1 MSIAVVTGASGGIGA
16 EIAKQLAQDGFS
28 VALIYNRNA
37 EKAQKTADEI
47 TLSGGSA
54 KTYKCDVR
62 DNSEITSAIEAIER
76 DFGEI
81 SVLVNNAGISEQ
93 KLLTDITDSDWENM
107 ISTNLSGAFYF
118 CRAVLP
124 YFVHRKSGRII
135 NISSMWGETGGSCEV
150 HYSAAKAGII
160 GLTKALAKEVATEAA
175 EKFGQPFFLYE
186 DSAKGLKHSAN
197 LATIRKGQFEGMA
210 EKIAAD
216 PETWTP
222 DIGPST
228 IHPTGGATVIG
239 ARMPLIAYNINLSTS
254 SVEIAQKIADKIRNI
269 KGGFKYCKAMG
280 VLLENKEDPSKNVA
294 QVSMNLTNYTKT
306 SIYTVFE
313 TVRMEA
319 RRYGVNV
326 MGSEIIGLV
335 PLQALVDCAA
345 YYLGLNN
352 LEESNCG
359 FETKFTTDQVL
370 ETRL

>member
-1 MSIAVVTGASGGIGA
+1 MAMEKIIECVPNFSVSEAKDKKTFDAIIDCFRDVEGVKLLDYSSDADHNRSVVTVIGEPEPLKEVMVTA
-16 EIAKQLAQDGFS
+16 IGTAVK
-28 VALIYNRNA
+28 LIDMTKHVGQHPRMGCVDVVPFIPIRGTTV
-37 EKAQKTADEI
+37 EEAD
-47 TLSGGSA
+47 
-54 KTYKCDVR
+54 
-62 DNSEITSAIEAIER
+62 
-76 DFGEI
+76 
-81 SVLVNNAGISEQ
+81 
-93 KLLTDITDSDWENM
+93 
-107 ISTNLSGAFYF
+107 
-118 CRAVLP
+118 
-124 YFVHRKSGRII
+124 
-135 NISSMWGETGGSCEV
+135 
-150 HYSAAKAGII
+150 
-160 GLTKALAKEVATEAA
+160 ALAKEVATEAA

-352 LEESNCG
+352 LEDSNCG

>member
-1 MSIAVVTGASGGIGA
+1 MAMEKIIECVPNFSVSEAKDKKTFDAIIDCFRDVEGVKLLDYSSDADHNRSVVTVIGEPEPLKEVMVTA
-16 EIAKQLAQDGFS
+16 IGTAVK
-28 VALIYNRNA
+28 LIDMTKHVGQHPRMGCVDVVPFIPIRGTTV
-37 EKAQKTADEI
+37 EEAD
-47 TLSGGSA
+47 
-54 KTYKCDVR
+54 
-62 DNSEITSAIEAIER
+62 
-76 DFGEI
+76 
-81 SVLVNNAGISEQ
+81 
-93 KLLTDITDSDWENM
+93 
-107 ISTNLSGAFYF
+107 
-118 CRAVLP
+118 
-124 YFVHRKSGRII
+124 
-135 NISSMWGETGGSCEV
+135 
-150 HYSAAKAGII
+150 
-160 GLTKALAKEVATEAA
+160 ALAKEVATEAA

-254 SVEIAQKIADKIRNI
+254 SVEIAQKITDKIRNI

>member
-1 MSIAVVTGASGGIGA
+1 MAMEKIIECVPNFSVSEAKDKKTFDAIIDCFRDVEGVKLLDYSSDADHNRSVVTVIGEPEPLKEVMVTA
-16 EIAKQLAQDGFS
+16 IGTAVK
-28 VALIYNRNA
+28 LIDMTKHVGQHPRMGCVDVVPFIPIRGTTV
-37 EKAQKTADEI
+37 EEAD
-47 TLSGGSA
+47 
-54 KTYKCDVR
+54 
-62 DNSEITSAIEAIER
+62 
-76 DFGEI
+76 
-81 SVLVNNAGISEQ
+81 
-93 KLLTDITDSDWENM
+93 
-107 ISTNLSGAFYF
+107 
-118 CRAVLP
+118 
-124 YFVHRKSGRII
+124 
-135 NISSMWGETGGSCEV
+135 
-150 HYSAAKAGII
+150 
-160 GLTKALAKEVATEAA
+160 ALAKEVATEAA

-216 PETWTP
+216 PETCTP

>member
-1 MSIAVVTGASGGIGA
+1 MAMEKIIECVPNFSVSEAKDKKTFDAIIDCFRDVEGVKLLDYSSDADHNRSVVTVIGEPEPLKEVMVTA
-16 EIAKQLAQDGFS
+16 IGTAVK
-28 VALIYNRNA
+28 LIDMTKHVGQHPRMGCVDVVPFIPIRGTIV
-37 EKAQKTADEI
+37 EEAD
-47 TLSGGSA
+47 
-54 KTYKCDVR
+54 
-62 DNSEITSAIEAIER
+62 
-76 DFGEI
+76 
-81 SVLVNNAGISEQ
+81 
-93 KLLTDITDSDWENM
+93 
-107 ISTNLSGAFYF
+107 
-118 CRAVLP
+118 
-124 YFVHRKSGRII
+124 
-135 NISSMWGETGGSCEV
+135 
-150 HYSAAKAGII
+150 
-160 GLTKALAKEVATEAA
+160 ALAKEVATEAA

>member
-1 MSIAVVTGASGGIGA
+1 MAMEKIIECVPNFSVSEAKDKKTFDAIIDCFRDVEGVKLLDYSSDADHNRSVVTVIGEPEPLKEVMVTA
-16 EIAKQLAQDGFS
+16 IGTAVK
-28 VALIYNRNA
+28 LIDMTKHVGQHPRMGCVDVVPFIPIRGTTV
-37 EKAQKTADEI
+37 EEAD
-47 TLSGGSA
+47 
-54 KTYKCDVR
+54 
-62 DNSEITSAIEAIER
+62 
-76 DFGEI
+76 
-81 SVLVNNAGISEQ
+81 
-93 KLLTDITDSDWENM
+93 
-107 ISTNLSGAFYF
+107 
-118 CRAVLP
+118 
-124 YFVHRKSGRII
+124 
-135 NISSMWGETGGSCEV
+135 
-150 HYSAAKAGII
+150 
-160 GLTKALAKEVATEAA
+160 ALAKEVATEAA

-254 SVEIAQKIADKIRNI
+254 SVEIAQKIADKVSNI

>member
-1 MSIAVVTGASGGIGA
+1 MAMEKIIECVPNFSVSEAKDKKTFDAIIDCFRDVEGVKLLDYSSDADHNRSVVTVIGEPEPLKEVMVTA
-16 EIAKQLAQDGFS
+16 IGTAVK
-28 VALIYNRNA
+28 LIDMTKHVGQHPRMGCVDVVPFIPIRGTTV
-37 EKAQKTADEI
+37 EEAD
-47 TLSGGSA
+47 
-54 KTYKCDVR
+54 
-62 DNSEITSAIEAIER
+62 
-76 DFGEI
+76 
-81 SVLVNNAGISEQ
+81 
-93 KLLTDITDSDWENM
+93 
-107 ISTNLSGAFYF
+107 
-118 CRAVLP
+118 
-124 YFVHRKSGRII
+124 
-135 NISSMWGETGGSCEV
+135 
-150 HYSAAKAGII
+150 
-160 GLTKALAKEVATEAA
+160 ALAKEVATEAA

-228 IHPTGGATVIG
+228 IHPTVGATVIG

>member
-1 MSIAVVTGASGGIGA
+1 MAMEKIIECVPNFSVSEAKDKKTFDAIIDCFRDVEGVKLLDYSSDADHNRSVVTVIGEPEPLKEVMVTA
-16 EIAKQLAQDGFS
+16 IGTAVK
-28 VALIYNRNA
+28 LIDMTKHVGQHPRMGCVDVVPFIPIRGTTV
-37 EKAQKTADEI
+37 EEAD
-47 TLSGGSA
+47 
-54 KTYKCDVR
+54 
-62 DNSEITSAIEAIER
+62 
-76 DFGEI
+76 
-81 SVLVNNAGISEQ
+81 
-93 KLLTDITDSDWENM
+93 
-107 ISTNLSGAFYF
+107 
-118 CRAVLP
+118 
-124 YFVHRKSGRII
+124 
-135 NISSMWGETGGSCEV
+135 
-150 HYSAAKAGII
+150 
-160 GLTKALAKEVATEAA
+160 ALAKEVATEAA

-319 RRYGVNV
+319 RRYGVSV
-326 MGSEIIGLV
+326 MGSEVIGLV

-352 LEESNCG
+352 LDESNCG

>member
-1 MSIAVVTGASGGIGA
+1 MAMEKIIECVPNFSVSEAKDKKTFDAIIDCFRDVEGVKLLDYSSDADHNRSVVTVIGEPEPLKEVMVTA
-16 EIAKQLAQDGFS
+16 IGTAVK
-28 VALIYNRNA
+28 LIDMTKHVGQHPRMGCVDVVPFIPIRGTTV
-37 EKAQKTADEI
+37 EEAD
-47 TLSGGSA
+47 
-54 KTYKCDVR
+54 
-62 DNSEITSAIEAIER
+62 
-76 DFGEI
+76 
-81 SVLVNNAGISEQ
+81 
-93 KLLTDITDSDWENM
+93 
-107 ISTNLSGAFYF
+107 
-118 CRAVLP
+118 
-124 YFVHRKSGRII
+124 
-135 NISSMWGETGGSCEV
+135 
-150 HYSAAKAGII
+150 
-160 GLTKALAKEVATEAA
+160 ALAKEVATEAA

-294 QVSMNLTNYTKT
+294 QVYMNLTNYTKT

>member
-1 MSIAVVTGASGGIGA
+1 MAMEKIIECVPNFSVSEAKDKKTFDAIIDCFRDVEGVKLLDYSSDADHNRSVVTVIGEPEPLKEVMVTA
-16 EIAKQLAQDGFS
+16 IGTAVKLIDMTKHVGQHPRMGCVDVVPFIPIRGTTVEEAD
-28 VALIYNRNA
+28 AL
-37 EKAQKTADEI
+37 
-47 TLSGGSA
+47 
-54 KTYKCDVR
+54 V
-62 DNSEITSAIEAIER
+62 
-76 DFGEI
+76 
-81 SVLVNNAGISEQ
+81 
-93 KLLTDITDSDWENM
+93 
-107 ISTNLSGAFYF
+107 
-118 CRAVLP
+118 
-124 YFVHRKSGRII
+124 
-135 NISSMWGETGGSCEV
+135 
-150 HYSAAKAGII
+150 
-160 GLTKALAKEVATEAA
+160 KEVATEAA

>member
-1 MSIAVVTGASGGIGA
+1 MAMEKIIECVPNFSVSEAKDKKTFDAIIDCFRDVEGVKLLDYSSDADHNRSVVTVIGEPEPLKEVMVTA
-16 EIAKQLAQDGFS
+16 IGTAVK
-28 VALIYNRNA
+28 LIDMTKHVGQHPRMGCVDVVPFIPIRGTTV
-37 EKAQKTADEI
+37 EEAD
-47 TLSGGSA
+47 
-54 KTYKCDVR
+54 
-62 DNSEITSAIEAIER
+62 
-76 DFGEI
+76 
-81 SVLVNNAGISEQ
+81 
-93 KLLTDITDSDWENM
+93 
-107 ISTNLSGAFYF
+107 
-118 CRAVLP
+118 
-124 YFVHRKSGRII
+124 
-135 NISSMWGETGGSCEV
+135 
-150 HYSAAKAGII
+150 
-160 GLTKALAKEVATEAA
+160 ALAKEVATEAA
-175 EKFGQPFFLYE
+175 EKVGQPFFLYE

>member
-1 MSIAVVTGASGGIGA
+1 MAMEKIIECVPNFSVSEAKDKKTFDAIIDCFRDVEGVKLLDYSSDADHNRSVVTVIGEPEPLKEVMVTA
-16 EIAKQLAQDGFS
+16 IGTAVK
-28 VALIYNRNA
+28 LIDMTKHVGQHPRMGCVDVVPFIPIRGTTV
-37 EKAQKTADEI
+37 EEAD
-47 TLSGGSA
+47 
-54 KTYKCDVR
+54 
-62 DNSEITSAIEAIER
+62 
-76 DFGEI
+76 
-81 SVLVNNAGISEQ
+81 
-93 KLLTDITDSDWENM
+93 
-107 ISTNLSGAFYF
+107 
-118 CRAVLP
+118 
-124 YFVHRKSGRII
+124 
-135 NISSMWGETGGSCEV
+135 
-150 HYSAAKAGII
+150 
-160 GLTKALAKEVATEAA
+160 ALAKEVATEAA

-352 LEESNCG
+352 LEE
-359 FETKFTTDQVL
+359 KQL
-370 ETRL
+370 RI

>member
-1 MSIAVVTGASGGIGA
+1 MAMEKIIECVPNFSVSEAKDKKTFDAIIDCFRDVEGVKLLDYSSDADHNRSVVTVIGEPEPLKEVMVTA
-16 EIAKQLAQDGFS
+16 IGTAVK
-28 VALIYNRNA
+28 LIDMTKHVGQHPRMGCVDVVPFIPIRGTTV
-37 EKAQKTADEI
+37 EEAD
-47 TLSGGSA
+47 
-54 KTYKCDVR
+54 
-62 DNSEITSAIEAIER
+62 
-76 DFGEI
+76 
-81 SVLVNNAGISEQ
+81 
-93 KLLTDITDSDWENM
+93 
-107 ISTNLSGAFYF
+107 
-118 CRAVLP
+118 
-124 YFVHRKSGRII
+124 
-135 NISSMWGETGGSCEV
+135 
-150 HYSAAKAGII
+150 
-160 GLTKALAKEVATEAA
+160 ALAKEVATEAA

-359 FETKFTTDQVL
+359 FETKFTADQVL

>member
-1 MSIAVVTGASGGIGA
+1 MAMEKIIECVPNFSVSEAKDKKTFDAIIDCFRDVEGVKLLDYSSDADHNRSVVTVIGEPEPLKEVMVTA
-16 EIAKQLAQDGFS
+16 IGTAVK
-28 VALIYNRNA
+28 LIDMTKHVGQHPRMGCVDVVPFIPIRGTTV
-37 EKAQKTADEI
+37 EEAD
-47 TLSGGSA
+47 
-54 KTYKCDVR
+54 
-62 DNSEITSAIEAIER
+62 
-76 DFGEI
+76 
-81 SVLVNNAGISEQ
+81 
-93 KLLTDITDSDWENM
+93 
-107 ISTNLSGAFYF
+107 
-118 CRAVLP
+118 
-124 YFVHRKSGRII
+124 
-135 NISSMWGETGGSCEV
+135 
-150 HYSAAKAGII
+150 
-160 GLTKALAKEVATEAA
+160 ALAKEVATEAA
-175 EKFGQPFFLYE
+175 EKFGQPFCLYE

>member
-1 MSIAVVTGASGGIGA
+1 MAMEKIIECVPNFSVSEAKDKKTFDAIIDCFRDVEGVKLLDYSSDADHNRSVVTVIGEPEPLKEVMVTA
-16 EIAKQLAQDGFS
+16 IGTAVK
-28 VALIYNRNA
+28 LIDMTKHVGQHPRMGCVDVVPFIPIRGTTV
-37 EKAQKTADEI
+37 EEAD
-47 TLSGGSA
+47 
-54 KTYKCDVR
+54 
-62 DNSEITSAIEAIER
+62 
-76 DFGEI
+76 
-81 SVLVNNAGISEQ
+81 
-93 KLLTDITDSDWENM
+93 
-107 ISTNLSGAFYF
+107 
-118 CRAVLP
+118 
-124 YFVHRKSGRII
+124 
-135 NISSMWGETGGSCEV
+135 
-150 HYSAAKAGII
+150 
-160 GLTKALAKEVATEAA
+160 ALAKEVATEAA

-359 FETKFTTDQVL
+359 FESKFTTDQVL

>member
-1 MSIAVVTGASGGIGA
+1 MAMEKIIECVPNFSVSEAKDKKTFDAIIDCFRDVEGVKLLDYSSDADHNRSVVTVIGEPEPLKEVMVTA
-16 EIAKQLAQDGFS
+16 IGTAVK
-28 VALIYNRNA
+28 LIDMTKHVGQHPRMGCVDVVPFIPIRGTTV
-37 EKAQKTADEI
+37 EEAD
-47 TLSGGSA
+47 
-54 KTYKCDVR
+54 
-62 DNSEITSAIEAIER
+62 
-76 DFGEI
+76 
-81 SVLVNNAGISEQ
+81 
-93 KLLTDITDSDWENM
+93 
-107 ISTNLSGAFYF
+107 
-118 CRAVLP
+118 
-124 YFVHRKSGRII
+124 
-135 NISSMWGETGGSCEV
+135 
-150 HYSAAKAGII
+150 
-160 GLTKALAKEVATEAA
+160 ALAKEVATEAA

-186 DSAKGLKHSAN
+186 DSA
-197 LATIRKGQFEGMA
+197 
-210 EKIAAD
+210 
-216 PETWTP
+216 TWTP

>member
-1 MSIAVVTGASGGIGA
+1 MTMEKIIECVPNFSVSEAKDKKTFDAIIDCFRDVEGVKLLDYSSDADHNRSVVTVIGEPEPLKEVMVTA
-16 EIAKQLAQDGFS
+16 IGTAVK
-28 VALIYNRNA
+28 LIDMTKHVGQHPRMGCVDVVPFIPIRGTTV
-37 EKAQKTADEI
+37 EEAD
-47 TLSGGSA
+47 
-54 KTYKCDVR
+54 
-62 DNSEITSAIEAIER
+62 
-76 DFGEI
+76 
-81 SVLVNNAGISEQ
+81 
-93 KLLTDITDSDWENM
+93 
-107 ISTNLSGAFYF
+107 
-118 CRAVLP
+118 
-124 YFVHRKSGRII
+124 
-135 NISSMWGETGGSCEV
+135 
-150 HYSAAKAGII
+150 
-160 GLTKALAKEVATEAA
+160 ALAKEVATEAA

>member
-1 MSIAVVTGASGGIGA
+1 MAMEKIIECVPNFSVSEAKDKKTFDAIIDCFRDVEGVKLLDYSSDADHNRSVVTVIGEPEPLKEVMVTA
-16 EIAKQLAQDGFS
+16 IGTAVK
-28 VALIYNRNA
+28 LIDMTKHVGQHPRMGCVDVVPFIPIRGTTV
-37 EKAQKTADEI
+37 EEAD
-47 TLSGGSA
+47 
-54 KTYKCDVR
+54 
-62 DNSEITSAIEAIER
+62 
-76 DFGEI
+76 
-81 SVLVNNAGISEQ
+81 
-93 KLLTDITDSDWENM
+93 
-107 ISTNLSGAFYF
+107 
-118 CRAVLP
+118 
-124 YFVHRKSGRII
+124 
-135 NISSMWGETGGSCEV
+135 
-150 HYSAAKAGII
+150 
-160 GLTKALAKEVATEAA
+160 ALAKEVATEAA

-352 LEESNCG
+352 
-359 FETKFTTDQVL
+359 
-370 ETRL
+370 